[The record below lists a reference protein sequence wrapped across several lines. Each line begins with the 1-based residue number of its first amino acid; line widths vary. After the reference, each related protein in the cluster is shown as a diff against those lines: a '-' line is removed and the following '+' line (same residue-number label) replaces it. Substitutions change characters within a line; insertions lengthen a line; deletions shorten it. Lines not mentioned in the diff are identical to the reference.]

1 MSVARRS
8 ARGAAATAV
17 MAVRH
22 TIAAALRA
30 LRAPLAVVAVLAAAA
45 ATAGAQAPTRTA
57 VAVDSTSARCLDVG
71 WLDARASCE
80 GRALNAASLS
90 FAGASV
96 GAAAGLLG
104 GAIVPTACLG
114 GAEQNAL
121 RGAIAGAALGAT
133 VGLVTR
139 HVSRRERAARAE
151 RDRASAR
158 TDAPRPWSWRDVRP
172 AIITLGAVAATGA
185 VIGGVQGSRYAS
197 RCNGVAPGTAT
208 GAGVYATSG
217 ATAIVG
223 SLLIVRFLF

>member
-8 ARGAAATAV
+8 APATAATAV

-30 LRAPLAVVAVLAAAA
+30 PLAVLAVLAAAE
-45 ATAGAQAPTRTA
+45 ATAGAQAPTRAA

-80 GRALNAASLS
+80 GRSLNAASLS
-90 FAGASV
+90 IAGASV

-104 GAIVPTACLG
+104 GAIAPTACLG

-133 VGLVTR
+133 VGLLTR

-158 TDAPRPWSWRDVRP
+158 SDAPHPWSWRDVRP
-172 AIITLGAVAATGA
+172 AVITLGTVAATGA

-217 ATAIVG
+217 ATAMVG